1 MLIYIA
7 LLGAGLAAYAAVA
20 LIWIHIRAEGGGRM
34 HRRRMRH
41 PRRH

>member
-1 MLIYIA
+1 MLIYIM

-20 LIWIHIRAEGGGRM
+20 LIWIHIKSEGGSRM

-41 PRRH
+41 SRRH